1 MIHGSAAIINQ
12 GGGFLE
18 QSRQGQCWP
27 EKGTQFCSKQ
37 HLACEIGPRPA
48 QLATRPV
55 FWPPVLGPG
64 FSGRAPG
71 APNRVPGSS
80 GGSAWSSGRVSSG
93 RAPGPIAYRL
103 PRKKPVESDHYHDA
117 RPGRI
122 TRQGPRYTGHGP
134 GPGRAGSRAWNGRL
148 GQQAAGLDDLRRP
161 AYIAIP
167 GRKKGGHAG
176 RQD

>member
-80 GGSAWSSGRVSSG
+80 TRELGRFGRSSGHVPGSSARELLGRELLARVCM
-93 RAPGPIAYRL
+93 YMQ
-103 PRKKPVESDHYHDA
+103 
-117 RPGRI
+117 
-122 TRQGPRYTGHGP
+122 TRGAVTGPRYTGHGS
-134 GPGRAGSRAWNGRL
+134 G
-148 GQQAAGLDDLRRP
+148 RRP
-161 AYIAIP
+161 ASRAAKLERP
-167 GRKKGGHAG
+167 GRRAGGLGELG
-176 RQD
+176 RPA